1 MPNMDE
7 IYEPQIQMLIYG
19 CRLNLPKEQND

>member
-7 IYEPQIQMLIYG
+7 IYELTIRILIYG
-19 CRLNLPKEQND
+19 CRLNLLKEQND